1 MRQCILLAELL
12 VGRSPIVTEEEMHGS
27 PPQWGV
33 IDNKALTLPPCTK
46 FLLKTLLGVGVP
58 GSRRCHSSF
67 LPSAHTA
74 VDVIRAHNN
83 SPLHT
88 HHTDRSSSSYTSGL
102 CVRSIVCN
110 GLSRSLF
117 TCCFSCQCLP
127 LPPFPRYQASPQ
139 KRLPPRPVPRTETFS
154 HPHPFYSRTPG
165 APLPSY
171 LSLIILAAL
180 LTQPPCSARLT
191 LSRQIAR
198 PAHWMF
204 ACSITSEA
212 RVAAREGEGRR
223 GKRKRYLSDE
233 RVTRRWRTPGAR
245 EYKWSMS
252 SAQEPIRCFFLF
264 TVMQ

>member
-88 HHTDRSSSSYTSGL
+88 HHTDRSSSSSYTSGL

-127 LPPFPRYQASPQ
+127 LPPPSPDTRPVLRNVSPPVLYPALRPSPTPTPFIPGHPGLLSPPTCLLLFSPLFSLSRHVPHASPSHV
-139 KRLPPRPVPRTETFS
+139 KSRDPPIGCLRVASP
-154 HPHPFYSRTPG
+154 
-165 APLPSY
+165 
-171 LSLIILAAL
+171 
-180 LTQPPCSARLT
+180 ARLE
-191 LSRQIAR
+191 SRHVR
-198 PAHWMF
+198 
-204 ACSITSEA
+204 
-212 RVAAREGEGRR
+212 GR
-223 GKRKRYLSDE
+223 GVEES
-233 RVTRRWRTPGAR
+233 VSGT
-245 EYKWSMS
+245 
-252 SAQEPIRCFFLF
+252 
-264 TVMQ
+264 